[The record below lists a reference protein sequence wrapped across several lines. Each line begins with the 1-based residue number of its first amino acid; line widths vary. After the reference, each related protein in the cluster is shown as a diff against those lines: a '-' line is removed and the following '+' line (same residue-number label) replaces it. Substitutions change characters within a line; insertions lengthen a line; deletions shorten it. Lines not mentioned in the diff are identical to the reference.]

1 LSGSD
6 HTQWIDQALWYACI
20 LGEAGTVAILASR
33 RIYKSLPVFSAY
45 MVWTIVTDLI
55 ALIWYKSPHYLRV
68 YTYEMPLDSLLQ
80 FGVILELLYSVL
92 RPYRSSL
99 RRGTMLG
106 VALLIALIGCAV
118 WPLAGFTSLG
128 KLAAPYGLLY
138 HVLHTASILRILVF
152 VVLASCSQLLGI
164 GWKDREL
171 QIATGLGLYSLV
183 GFAVAVLQ
191 AHAEEIPRF
200 HLMTQF
206 VAGSYLCSLIYWIVC
221 FRQQEAPRQ
230 EFSPRMQN
238 VLLRVAGAA
247 QANRLALEDYRKSG
261 KS

>member
-1 LSGSD
+1 MID
-6 HTQWIDQALWYACI
+6 KTAVIDQTLWYACI
-20 LGEAGTVAILASR
+20 LGEIGTVAILAHR
-33 RIYKSLPVFSAY
+33 RIYKSLPVFSAF
-45 MVWTIVTDLI
+45 MVWTIVGDLI
-55 ALIWYKSPHYLRV
+55 ALIAYRSPDFYLRV
-68 YTYEMPLDSLLQ
+68 YKYEMPMDSLLQ
-80 FGVILELLYSVL
+80 FGVILELAYSVL

-99 RRGTMLG
+99 PRGAMFAIG
-106 VALLIALIGCAV
+106 LLIALIGCAV
-118 WPLAGFTSLG
+118 WPLAGFTALG
-128 KLAAPYGLLY
+128 KLPPPFGLLY
-138 HVLHTASILRILVF
+138 HFLHTASILRILAF

-171 QIATGLGLYSLV
+171 QIATGLGLYSFV

-191 AHAEEIPRF
+191 AQMAGIPRF
-200 HLMTQF
+200 HIMTQF
-206 VAGSYLCSLIYWIVC
+206 VAASYLLSLVYWIMC

-247 QANRLALEDYRKSG
+247 NANRLALEELRKSS